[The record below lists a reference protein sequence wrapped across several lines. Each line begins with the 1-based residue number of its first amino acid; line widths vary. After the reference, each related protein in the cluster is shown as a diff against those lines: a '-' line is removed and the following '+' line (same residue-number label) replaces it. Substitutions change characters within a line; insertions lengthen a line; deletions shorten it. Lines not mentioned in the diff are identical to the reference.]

1 METKAKSV
9 REAMRERIKELNCL
23 YDISN
28 IVEKPV
34 ISLDEILQDIVNLI
48 PRAWQYPEITCAT
61 ITLSKQKFKTR
72 NYKPI
77 KWKLTHDI
85 LVHGKRSGEI
95 QVGYLKK
102 MPELDEGPFLKYERK
117 LINAIAE
124 RLGRIIERKNA
135 EEELIA
141 SNQQLRASEQQL
153 RESTERFRTLTENTS
168 DWVWEIDE
176 NAVYT
181 YTSPKIKE
189 LLGYEPEEII
199 GKTPFDMMSPDEA
212 KRVASEFGAI
222 LEARE
227 NFSQLDNI
235 NMHKDKHLVM
245 FETSGVPIFDVEGN
259 FRGYRGIDRDI
270 TERKNAEEELIAS
283 NQQLR
288 AAEQQLKASNQQ
300 LRANEQTLR
309 TSQEKIKIFANA
321 VAGAIDAIVITDIKG
336 LITHVNPAMERM
348 YGYKKGE
355 MIGKSTTVLNANPAM
370 VKKAIATLKKTGSWN
385 VEILQQKKNKKTFPA
400 LLSLSTVNDE
410 QGKPIALMGAIR
422 DITERKKAEKELKE
436 SEQRFRAIF
445 EQARDGFLLIAE
457 NEEILEFNDAAHNN
471 LKYTREE
478 FEQLTI
484 ADIDPDDDDNDAN
497 VRVRMRQISAKGNIS
512 FEARH
517 RAKNGEI
524 RNVQVSGKFIELAE
538 RRVFSVIWSDITEL
552 KKAQEEAQKT
562 VAIRESAEMMDTMSD
577 GVAAIDVE
585 GKLTMVNTAL
595 EKIAGYTKGE
605 LIGKPPFLLFPETEK
620 EKLSAAMNE
629 CLKKGIVRNLES
641 IFLTKDKKK
650 IPVMLN
656 CIITKDAEGR
666 AKGHIA
672 TFRDVT
678 ELKKLTDEL
687 NARVKELEDFHDVA
701 VGREL
706 EMVKLE
712 KEIESLKTVLSKVR

>member
-1 METKAKSV
+1 M
-9 REAMRERIKELNCL
+9 
-23 YDISN
+23 
-28 IVEKPV
+28 
-34 ISLDEILQDIVNLI
+34 
-48 PRAWQYPEITCAT
+48 
-61 ITLSKQKFKTR
+61 
-72 NYKPI
+72 
-77 KWKLTHDI
+77 
-85 LVHGKRSGEI
+85 
-95 QVGYLKK
+95 
-102 MPELDEGPFLKYERK
+102 
-117 LINAIAE
+117 
-124 RLGRIIERKNA
+124 
-135 EEELIA
+135 
-141 SNQQLRASEQQL
+141 
-153 RESTERFRTLTENTS
+153 
-168 DWVWEIDE
+168 
-176 NAVYT
+176 
-181 YTSPKIKE
+181 
-189 LLGYEPEEII
+189 
-199 GKTPFDMMSPDEA
+199 
-212 KRVASEFGAI
+212 
-222 LEARE
+222 
-227 NFSQLDNI
+227 
-235 NMHKDKHLVM
+235 
-245 FETSGVPIFDVEGN
+245 
-259 FRGYRGIDRDI
+259 
-270 TERKNAEEELIAS
+270 
-283 NQQLR
+283 
-288 AAEQQLKASNQQ
+288 
-300 LRANEQTLR
+300 
-309 TSQEKIKIFANA
+309 
-321 VAGAIDAIVITDIKG
+321 
-336 LITHVNPAMERM
+336 
-348 YGYKKGE
+348 
-355 MIGKSTTVLNANPAM
+355 
-370 VKKAIATLKKTGSWN
+370 
-385 VEILQQKKNKKTFPA
+385 
-400 LLSLSTVNDE
+400 
-410 QGKPIALMGAIR
+410 
-422 DITERKKAEKELKE
+422 
-436 SEQRFRAIF
+436 
-445 EQARDGFLLIAE
+445 LIAE

-712 KEIESLKTVLSKVR
+712 EEIKSLKAKERN